1 MIELTNGAKS
11 AIFNSDEGFPQKE
24 HKLSISLIPYFAS
37 SVPPFGRLT
46 GSKAENP
53 VRWVGILNALLICFS
68 MGAQKMS
75 SNV

>member
-53 VRWVGILNALLICFS
+53 VR
-68 MGAQKMS
+68 
-75 SNV
+75 